1 MHDSSNSNDLPP
13 DSLEYESMATGISRE
28 EFRAYAALIA
38 SSTLLQRAVE
48 RNLREQAD
56 LTQVQFE
63 ILMNLANAGDS
74 GIRMAQL
81 ADALIVSRSGL
92 SYQVAQL
99 ESRGWITRERS
110 ADDERGVVAHI
121 TPEGERHAAARVR
134 RPHRHRAQRLPR
146 RRRARRARRRSPPSS
161 SASSGGSD
169 SQLPAAIPVR
179 GGTRLETPGGA
190 PCLGLE
196 HVQYMVLPVV
206 MRFAADVAPSSTL
219 RRGTA
224 CSQPVTALPVRA
236 VPASTGRRL
245 PVA

>member
-1 MHDSSNSNDLPP
+1 
-13 DSLEYESMATGISRE
+13 MAARISRE

-48 RNLREQAD
+48 RNLREQAE

-110 ADDERGVVAHI
+110 ADDERGVVARI
-121 TPEGERHAAARVR
+121 TPEGERMRQRVFAGHIEIVRSAFLDAVEPGELATLTAALERVVG
-134 RPHRHRAQRLPR
+134 RLR
-146 RRRARRARRRSPPSS
+146 
-161 SASSGGSD
+161 
-169 SQLPAAIPVR
+169 
-179 GGTRLETPGGA
+179 
-190 PCLGLE
+190 
-196 HVQYMVLPVV
+196 
-206 MRFAADVAPSSTL
+206 
-219 RRGTA
+219 
-224 CSQPVTALPVRA
+224 
-236 VPASTGRRL
+236 
-245 PVA
+245 

>member
-1 MHDSSNSNDLPP
+1 
-13 DSLEYESMATGISRE
+13 MAARISPE

-48 RNLREQAD
+48 RNLREQAE

-63 ILMNLANAGDS
+63 ILMNLSNAGDS

-121 TPEGERHAAARVR
+121 TAKGERMRQRVYAGHIDIVRSAFLDVVEPGELSTLTDALERVAAR
-134 RPHRHRAQRLPR
+134 
-146 RRRARRARRRSPPSS
+146 
-161 SASSGGSD
+161 
-169 SQLPAAIPVR
+169 
-179 GGTRLETPGGA
+179 
-190 PCLGLE
+190 
-196 HVQYMVLPVV
+196 
-206 MRFAADVAPSSTL
+206 L
-219 RRGTA
+219 R
-224 CSQPVTALPVRA
+224 
-236 VPASTGRRL
+236 
-245 PVA
+245 

>member
-1 MHDSSNSNDLPP
+1 
-13 DSLEYESMATGISRE
+13 MAAAGISDE

-63 ILMNLANAGDS
+63 ILMNLANAGPA

-110 ADDERGVVAHI
+110 ADDERGVVARI
-121 TPEGERHAAARVR
+121 TPAGERIRRRVFAGHVDVVR
-134 RPHRHRAQRLPR
+134 RAFLDAVEPGELATLTVALERVAERLR
-146 RRRARRARRRSPPSS
+146 
-161 SASSGGSD
+161 
-169 SQLPAAIPVR
+169 
-179 GGTRLETPGGA
+179 
-190 PCLGLE
+190 
-196 HVQYMVLPVV
+196 
-206 MRFAADVAPSSTL
+206 
-219 RRGTA
+219 
-224 CSQPVTALPVRA
+224 
-236 VPASTGRRL
+236 
-245 PVA
+245 